1 MRVGVLGSSDVGQAL
16 GRGFA
21 SRGHDVKVGSR
32 SPKSEALATWLKGA
46 KGKASTG
53 TFEEA
58 ARHGETIVIATRGSA
73 FDEVARL
80 AGPKNFVGKVVI
92 DVQNALEFSGGPNPG
107 PVRRAQ
113 RLSRRASAAGAARS
127 EGRES

>member
-32 SPKSEALATWLKGA
+32 SPKSEALTTWLKEV

-58 ARHGETIVIATRGSA
+58 ARHGETIVLATRGSA
-73 FDEVARL
+73 FDEGARL
-80 AGPKNFVGKVVI
+80 
-92 DVQNALEFSGGPNPG
+92 GGPNKLDRE
-107 PVRRAQ
+107 V
-113 RLSRRASAAGAARS
+113 SRHWPKDVQ
-127 EGRES
+127 

>member
-21 SRGHDVKVGSR
+21 SRGHDVKLGSR
-32 SPKSEALATWLKGA
+32 SPKSEALVSWLKEV

-80 AGPKNFVGKVVI
+80 AGPRDLSGQDVIDGQDALQVFARPEPRPFVGVH
-92 DVQNALEFSGGPNPG
+92 DAP
-107 PVRRAQ
+107 
-113 RLSRRASAAGAARS
+113 
-127 EGRES
+127 

>member
-21 SRGHDVKVGSR
+21 SRGHDVKLGSR
-32 SPKSEALATWLKGA
+32 SPKSEALVSWLKEV
-46 KGKASTG
+46 KGRASTG

-58 ARHGETIVIATRGSA
+58 AGHGETIVIATRGSA

-80 AGPKNFVGKVVI
+80 AGPRDLAGKVVI
-92 DVQNALEFSGGPNPG
+92 DVQKGLEVSRGPNP
-107 PVRRAQ
+107 
-113 RLSRRASAAGAARS
+113 RLFLGLHDSLP
-127 EGRES
+127 EP